1 VVATQLDVADPFTE
15 LGSRAEDFE
24 MIRGVLRE
32 AEAMGGRH
40 GEVGGDLH
48 GYLWLFVKESDLGVV
63 FTSDT
68 QYEVISDPRT
78 VLKPDVSFV
87 ARHRIPK
94 ETWIGVIPIAPDF
107 AAEVASPSNRQAEII
122 DKVGLYLAGGTRLVW
137 LVRPDD
143 RTVTVFRPDRPERIF
158 GIGDELDGED
168 VLPGFRL
175 PLTRLFGA
183 RGRRAPAE

>member
-1 VVATQLDVADPFTE
+1 MVATRLKTADPFTE

-40 GEVGGDLH
+40 GEVGGFLHIDLGH
-48 GYLWLFVKESDLGVV
+48 FVIERDLGVV

-68 QYEVISDPRT
+68 QYEVIHDPRT
-78 VLKPDVSFV
+78 ILKPDVSFV
-87 ARHRIPK
+87 AGDRLPQN
-94 ETWIGVIPIAPDF
+94 TWVGVIPIAPDF
-107 AAEVASPSNRQAEII
+107 AAEVASPSNRQADII

-137 LVRPDD
+137 LIRPEH
-143 RTVTVFRPDRPERIF
+143 RTVTVFRPDRAERLF

-168 VLPGFRL
+168 VLPGYRL
-175 PLTRLFGA
+175 PVERIFQV
-183 RGRRAPAE
+183 RGRRIR